1 MKKILLAV
9 DGSDHSMRAA
19 QMAGELSSL
28 FDTTVD
34 ILNVVPEARLAAPIT
49 EYADLEHVYITQRD
63 LLKSAGSEIIARAS
77 SEVGKAGGSIR
88 RAEVQIGSPARTIV
102 EYADAWEAD
111 CIVMGRRGLGDIKGL
126 LMGSVSHKVG
136 QLSDKTLV
144 TTE

>member
-19 QMAGELSSL
+19 QMAGELSSHL
-28 FDTTVD
+28 DATVD
-34 ILNVVPEARLAAPIT
+34 ILNVVPEARLAAPIA

-77 SEVGKAGGSIR
+77 SEVGKAGGAVR
-88 RAEVQIGSPARTIV
+88 RAEVEIGSPARTIV
-102 EYADAWEAD
+102 EYAEAWEAD

-126 LMGSVSHKVG
+126 LMGSVSHRVG

>member
-19 QMAGELSSL
+19 RMAGELSSH
-28 FDTTVD
+28 FDGTVD

-49 EYADLEHVYITQRD
+49 EYAELEHVYITQRD
-63 LLKSAGSEIIARAS
+63 LLKSAGSEIISRAS
-77 SEVGKAGGSIR
+77 SEVGQAGGSVH
-88 RAEVQIGSPARTIV
+88 RAEVEIGSPARTIV
-102 EYADAWEAD
+102 EYADSWGAD

-126 LMGSVSHKVG
+126 LMGSVSHRVG

>member
-19 QMAGELSSL
+19 RMAGELSSA
-28 FDTTVD
+28 FDATVD
-34 ILNVVPEARLAAPIT
+34 ILNVVPEARLAAPIA
-49 EYADLEHVYITQRD
+49 EYADLEHVYITQSD
-63 LLKSAGSEIIARAS
+63 LLKSAGSEIVARAS
-77 SEVGKAGGSIR
+77 SEVADAGGSVGH
-88 RAEVQIGSPARTIV
+88 AEVEVGSPARTIV
-102 EYADAWEAD
+102 EYAESRAAD

-126 LMGSVSHKVG
+126 LMGSVSHRVG

>member
-19 QMAGELSSL
+19 RMAGELASHL
-28 FDTTVD
+28 DGTVD
-34 ILNVVPEARLAAPIT
+34 VLNVVPEAKLVAPIA
-49 EYADLEHVYITQRD
+49 EYAELEHVYITQRD
-63 LLKSAGSEIIARAS
+63 LLKSAGSEIVARAS
-77 SEVGKAGGSIR
+77 AEVGNTGGSVG
-88 RAEVQIGSPARTIV
+88 RAEVEIGSPARTIV
-102 EYADAWEAD
+102 EYADAWEND

-126 LMGSVSHKVG
+126 LMGSVSHRVG

>member
-19 QMAGELSSL
+19 RMAGELSSH
-28 FDTTVD
+28 FDATVH
-34 ILNVVPEARLAAPIT
+34 ILNVVPEARLVAPIA

-63 LLKSAGSEIIARAS
+63 MLKSAGSDIVARAS
-77 SEVGKAGGSIR
+77 SEVGDAGG
-88 RAEVQIGSPARTIV
+88 AVGKAKVEIGSPARAIS
-102 EYADAWEAD
+102 EYATAWGAD

-126 LMGSVSHKVG
+126 LMGSVSHRVG